1 MNINFMKHI
10 ALVLGNG
17 FDLDLGLPTKYSDFA
32 DPKNKEWKDFLNMT
46 GTIIKQC
53 FRTEFVD
60 HMQQARK
67 HELWFDIEKEIYCFA
82 ERHRNL
88 SQEQIGPIRY
98 QFETLIE
105 SLRLYIGRVAV
116 KNNKKDESLAESLL
130 RKLNSIQHFVV
141 VYTYNYTDCFRICG
155 IVKGDSIGMH
165 HVHGS
170 LSYNMTL
177 GCRVNDRSKKNHQLD
192 FMYKP
197 TIDLQNDILKQNL
210 TMATEVIILGH
221 SLNDMDYCYFKDFFD
236 AVESGHHIC
245 KHLTIIC
252 KDAKSEKQILEN
264 LIKNV
269 CLEKINNHIEIDF
282 IHTDLWYNKDE
293 ATMTKYEDLCNRI
306 S

>member
-1 MNINFMKHI
+1 MTHI

-32 DPKNKEWKDFLNMT
+32 DPKNKEWYDFLNMT

-53 FRTEFVD
+53 YRTEFVN
-60 HMQQARK
+60 HMEQARE
-67 HELWFDIEKEIYCFA
+67 HELWFDIEKEIGCFA

-88 SQEQIGPIRY
+88 SQEQIGLIRY
-98 QFETLIE
+98 QFETLVE

-116 KNNKKDESLAESLL
+116 QKNKKDESLAESLL
-130 RKLNSIQHFVV
+130 RKLNSIQHTVA
-141 VYTYNYTDCFRICG
+141 VYTYNYTDCFTICG
-155 IVKGDSIGMH
+155 IVKKDNVKMH

-177 GCRVNDRSKKNHQLD
+177 GCRVYDENKENHQLD

-197 TIDLQNDILKQNL
+197 TVDLQKDILKQNL
-210 TMATEVIILGH
+210 TLATEVIVFGH
-221 SLNDMDYCYFKDFFD
+221 SLNDMDYCYFKEFFD

-252 KDAKSEKQILEN
+252 KDAKSEKQIIEN
-264 LIKNV
+264 LKKNV
-269 CLEKINNHIEIDF
+269 CVETIKNHIDINF
-282 IHTDLWYNKDE
+282 IYTDLWYNNDM
-293 ATMTKYEDLCNRI
+293 ATMKKYETLCNRI
-306 S
+306 N